1 MKQKHL
7 IFKENEH
14 EKRKALLSDNDVFCR
29 CKVAQYSINGETAH
43 ITLGCNSMA
52 TTFCWGSMS
61 TASTSQL
68 VAAAFV
74 PNIENLASNSYDTK
88 ARNMFF

>member
-1 MKQKHL
+1 MNRHHSIIIIITNQSAKQRMH
-7 IFKENEH
+7 FN
-14 EKRKALLSDNDVFCR
+14 
-29 CKVAQYSINGETAH
+29 T
-43 ITLGCNSMA
+43 NSMA
-52 TTFCWGSMS
+52 TTLCWGSMS

-88 ARNMFF
+88 ARNMFFKR